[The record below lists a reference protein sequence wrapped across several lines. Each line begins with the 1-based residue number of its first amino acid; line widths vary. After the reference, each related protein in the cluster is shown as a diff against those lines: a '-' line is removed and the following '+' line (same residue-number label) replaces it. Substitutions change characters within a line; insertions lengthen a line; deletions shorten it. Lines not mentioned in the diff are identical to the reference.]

1 MAGRRQS
8 FHVEDCGRRRRTV
21 GRNAVTLPFPYGAL
35 TTKLQGSTQ
44 LLQGFSAIRLEMRF
58 RKHFSENCKIFVVHR
73 YIFLVNA
80 QIFCASF
87 VLVETHQCLSAVF
100 YPLRN
105 LQNSLQTILH
115 GPHPQTPIYECIY
128 DQERSDHAK

>member
-21 GRNAVTLPFPYGAL
+21 GRNAVTLPLAYGAL
-35 TTKLQGSTQ
+35 TRKLQGSTQ
-44 LLQGFSAIRLEMRF
+44 LLQGFSAIWLEMRF
-58 RKHFSENCKIFVVHR
+58 RNHLSENCKIFVVHR
-73 YIFLVNA
+73 CIFLVNA

-87 VLVETHQCLSAVF
+87 VLVETHQYLSAAF

-105 LQNSLQTILH
+105 LQNSLQTTLH

>member
-21 GRNAVTLPFPYGAL
+21 GRNAVTLHLAYGAL
-35 TTKLQGSTQ
+35 TRKLQGSTQ
-44 LLQGFSAIRLEMRF
+44 SRQGFSAILLLRF
-58 RKHFSENCKIFVVHR
+58 RKQFSENCKTFVVHH

-80 QIFCASF
+80 QTFCASF
-87 VLVETHQCLSAVF
+87 VLVEMHQFLSAVF